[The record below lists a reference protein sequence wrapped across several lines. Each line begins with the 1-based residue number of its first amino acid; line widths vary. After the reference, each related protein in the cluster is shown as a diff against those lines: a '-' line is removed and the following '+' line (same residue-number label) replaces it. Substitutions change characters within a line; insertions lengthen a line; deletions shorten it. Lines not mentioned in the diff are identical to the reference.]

1 MARERRDYTTGGRR
15 KRRKAWL
22 IFQRDD
28 FRCVY
33 CGKSSVEDKVKL
45 EAEHVVP
52 RSMGGEDVAG
62 NLVTSCREC
71 NRSKFDQELEPEQ
84 VDRLLAVAHERNR
97 KRRVSDK
104 QPVSL
109 GRTPQDKVKSQ
120 DSDAPETLSEAT
132 EASSSSTG
140 VSDPSETSSDACVAS
155 EDVVPE

>member
-1 MARERRDYTTGGRR
+1 MGVAKERRDYTTGGRR

-52 RSMGGEDVAG
+52 RSMGGEDTAG
-62 NLVTSCREC
+62 NLVTACREC
-71 NRSKFDQELEPEQ
+71 NRSKFDQELEQ
-84 VDRLLAVAHERNR
+84 DQIDRLLAVAHERNR

-109 GRTPQDKVKSQ
+109 GRSPQDTVRSQ
-120 DSDAPETLSEAT
+120 DEDASVRLSEAS
-132 EASSSSTG
+132 EAASSST
-140 VSDPSETSSDACVAS
+140 VVPDPSETISEAS
-155 EDVVPE
+155 EGL

>member
-1 MARERRDYTTGGRR
+1 MFVGAERRDYTTGGRR

-28 FRCVY
+28 FRCIY
-33 CGKSSVEDKVKL
+33 CGKSSVEDQVKL

-52 RSMGGEDVAG
+52 RSAGGQDVAG

-84 VDRLLAVAHERNR
+84 VDRLLAIAAERNR

-109 GRTPQDKVKSQ
+109 GRSPQTVTNS
-120 DSDAPETLSEAT
+120 ST
-132 EASSSSTG
+132 EESSSAGTDSG
-140 VSDPSETSSDACVAS
+140 ESPAK
-155 EDVVPE
+155 

>member
-1 MARERRDYTTGGRR
+1 M
-15 KRRKAWL
+15 

-33 CGKSSVEDKVKL
+33 CGKSSVEDQVKL

-52 RSMGGEDVAG
+52 RSLGGQDVAG

-71 NRSKFDQELEPEQ
+71 NRSKFDQELEQ
-84 VDRLLAVAHERNR
+84 DQIDRLLAIAAERNR

-109 GRTPQDKVKSQ
+109 GRSPQTTVKES
-120 DSDAPETLSEAT
+120 A
-132 EASSSSTG
+132 
-140 VSDPSETSSDACVAS
+140 ETSDDAAGES
-155 EDVVPE
+155 PGK

>member
-1 MARERRDYTTGGRR
+1 
-15 KRRKAWL
+15 
-22 IFQRDD
+22 
-28 FRCVY
+28 
-33 CGKSSVEDKVKL
+33 
-45 EAEHVVP
+45 
-52 RSMGGEDVAG
+52 MGGEDVAG

-140 VSDPSETSSDACVAS
+140 VSDPSETSPAASEGS
-155 EDVVPE
+155 EDVGVV